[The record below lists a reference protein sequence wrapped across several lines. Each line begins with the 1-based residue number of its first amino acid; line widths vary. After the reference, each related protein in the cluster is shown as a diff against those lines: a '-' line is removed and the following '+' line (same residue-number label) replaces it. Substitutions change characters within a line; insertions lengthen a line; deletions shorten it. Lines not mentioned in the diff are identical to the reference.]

1 MLHNGK
7 HIGFWLMALGAI
19 LSGCSLIDEDQS
31 DCGKD
36 LGVNYELQLVTN
48 VSTELQAKLGMSTEV
63 SLSASMRTHLGS
75 VFTDHADD
83 VDLSFY
89 DVVGDSLRLHHEQH
103 QMDASRSSYTL
114 MIPVRKY
121 MHLAIANVMENG
133 PVRLVED
140 ETCHSATLLQ
150 EEADTVDSHR
160 TGLFTARLPMDI
172 MEGVDQQFD
181 VHLYMANCATGLVL
195 DTTAIHVK
203 DIRVLA
209 TGFADSFSIAD
220 SVYHYRPG
228 VVVRADK
235 VEPDEESN
243 EREVCF
249 TAVSFP
255 TRDVVE
261 TPKEEEPDTRVV
273 IETDDFVEEEY
284 DTEPVWQFHVFVTLY
299 DGSITR
305 TVLNVFKSVKAGQ
318 LMILKGRLRAGTGG
332 VEVDDKDHTVAASVS
347 VDWKEGLNIDV
358 PL

>member
-1 MLHNGK
+1 MMFRSVK
-7 HIGFWLMALGAI
+7 HIAAGLLVLGAI
-19 LSGCSLIDEDQS
+19 LPGCSLIDEDQS
-31 DCGKD
+31 DCGKE

-48 VSTELQAKLGMSTEV
+48 VSTELEAKLGMSTEV
-63 SLSASMRTHLGS
+63 SLSSSMQMHLGS

-89 DVVGDSLRLHHEQH
+89 DVEGDSLRLHHEQH
-103 QMDASRSSYTL
+103 QMDASRTSYTL

-133 PVRLVED
+133 PVKLVEG
-140 ETCHSATLLQ
+140 ERCHDAMLLQ
-150 EEADTVDSHR
+150 EEADTVNSHR

-172 MEGVDQQFD
+172 IEGVDQQFD

-195 DTTAIHVK
+195 DTTAIRVK
-203 DIRVLA
+203 EIRVLA

-228 VVVRADK
+228 VMVRAEK

-261 TPKEEEPDTRVV
+261 TPKEEGPDTRVV
-273 IETDDFVEEEY
+273 IETDDFIEEET
-284 DTEPVWQFHVFVTLY
+284 DTEPVWKFHVLVTLP
-299 DGSITR
+299 DDTVTL
-305 TVLNVFKSVKAGQ
+305 TVLNVYKSVKAGQ
-318 LMILKGRLRAGTGG
+318 LMILKGRLRPDGSTQPDDPSVG
-332 VEVDDKDHTVAASVS
+332 VSVS
-347 VDWKEGLNIDV
+347 LDWKEGGSYVV

>member
-1 MLHNGK
+1 MFRTVK
-7 HIGFWLMALGAI
+7 HIAVRLIALGAI

-31 DCGKD
+31 DCGKE
-36 LGVNYELQLVTN
+36 LGVEYELQLITN
-48 VSTELQAKLGMSTEV
+48 VSTELEAKLGMSTEV
-63 SLSASMRTHLGS
+63 SLSAAMRTHLGS

-103 QMDASRSSYTL
+103 QMDASRTSYTL
-114 MIPVRKY
+114 MIPVHEY

-133 PVRLVED
+133 PVRLMED

-172 MEGVDQQFD
+172 IEGVDQQFD
-181 VHLYMANCATGLVL
+181 VHLFMANCATGLVL
-195 DTTAIHVK
+195 DTTAIRVK
-203 DIRVLA
+203 EIRVLA

-228 VVVRADK
+228 VMVRAEK
-235 VEPDEESN
+235 VEPEEESL

-249 TAVSFP
+249 TTVSFP
-255 TRDVVE
+255 TRDVME
-261 TPKEEEPDTRVV
+261 KPKNDEEEQETKVV
-273 IETDDFVEEEY
+273 IETDDFVEPEI
-284 DTEPVWQFHVFVTLY
+284 DTEPVWELHVMVTLP
-299 DGSITR
+299 DNTVTR
-305 TVLNVFKSVKAGQ
+305 SVLKVYKSVKAGQ
-318 LMILKGRLRAGTGG
+318 LMILKGRLRPDGGTQINDPNVG
-332 VEVDDKDHTVAASVS
+332 VSVS
-347 VDWKEGLNIDV
+347 LDWKEGGSYVV

>member
-1 MLHNGK
+1 
-7 HIGFWLMALGAI
+7 MALLGAI
-19 LSGCSLIDEDQS
+19 LTGCSLIDEDQS

-48 VSTELQAKLGMSTEV
+48 VSTELEAKLGMSTEV
-63 SLSASMRTHLGS
+63 SLSSSMRTHLGS

-103 QMDASRSSYTL
+103 QMDASRTSYTL
-114 MIPVRKY
+114 MIPVRRY
-121 MHLAIANVMENG
+121 MHLAVANVMENG

-140 ETCHSATLLQ
+140 GTCHSATLLQ

-172 MEGVDQQFD
+172 IEGVDQQFD

-195 DTTAIHVK
+195 DTTDVHNVVK

-209 TGFADSFSIAD
+209 TGFADRFSIAD
-220 SVYHYRPG
+220 SLYHYRPG
-228 VVVRADK
+228 VMVRAEK
-235 VEPDEESN
+235 VAPSEESN

-261 TPKEEEPDTRVV
+261 TPKEDDLASKMV
-273 IETDDFVEEEY
+273 IETDDFVESEMA
-284 DTEPVWQFHVFVTLY
+284 TEPVWEIHVLVTLN
-299 DGSITR
+299 DGSVTK
-305 TVLNVFKSVKAGQ
+305 TVLKVYKSVKAGQ
-318 LMILKGRLRAGTGG
+318 LMILKGRLRRDGG
-332 VEVDDKDHTVAASVS
+332 AHVDDPTVGVSVS
-347 VDWKEGLNIDV
+347 LDWKQGMVIDV